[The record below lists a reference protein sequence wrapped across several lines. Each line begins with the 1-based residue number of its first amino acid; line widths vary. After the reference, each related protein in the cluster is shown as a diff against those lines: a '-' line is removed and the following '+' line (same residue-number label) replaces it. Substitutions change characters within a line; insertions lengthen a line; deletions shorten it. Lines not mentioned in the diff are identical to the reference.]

1 MATMNPKRGE
11 VWRADLDPAR
21 GSEQGKRRPVI
32 VLSEPPT
39 GRATVRLCVPVMNA
53 KPEHGA
59 LFWCVSLEPDA
70 RSGLTKSST
79 ADAAQARA
87 LDFVRFEARLGKV
100 TPDELELITGALCL
114 CIGRQP
120 VPISQPAPEPTKP
133 TS

>member
-1 MATMNPKRGE
+1 MATMHPKRGE

-39 GRATVRLCVPVMNA
+39 GRPTVRLCVPVMNA

-70 RSGLTKSST
+70 NGLTKSST

-87 LDFVRFEARLGKV
+87 IDFVRFEARLGKV
-100 TPDELELITGALCL
+100 TPDELELITSAVCL
-114 CIGRQP
+114 SIGRQP
-120 VPISQPAPEPTKP
+120 APLPQPAPSPTKP
-133 TS
+133 TT